1 MGSNFKYMSLDFKK
15 IGKYFFI
22 VFLFFYAFTMINHTL
37 HLGFNLQTVVL
48 FLLGLSLAL
57 FAHAK
62 QNYFTVILLLV
73 HMSIE
78 WFEWSQTEFTLWG
91 VLLSIGHIAMDFI
104 FLSHEL
110 SAHMKE
116 YKKKILSFVSIFLIA
131 IFGVGYFFLRDAT
144 GIEIV
149 VEIVEPFVVGGVLGC
164 IASHL
169 FYHLKKIPKKE
180 ECCD

>member
-1 MGSNFKYMSLDFKK
+1 MLEH
-15 IGKYFFI
+15 
-22 VFLFFYAFTMINHTL
+22 AL
-37 HLGFNLQTVVL
+37 HLGFDLQTVVL
-48 FLLGLSLAL
+48 FLLGLSLAV

-78 WFEWSQTEFTLWG
+78 WFEWSQTEFTLG
-91 VLLSIGHIAMDFI
+91 GILLSLGHIAMDFI

-116 YKKKILSFVSIFLIA
+116 HKNKILIFVSIFLVA
-131 IFGVGYFFLRDAT
+131 VFSVGYFFLREAS
-144 GIEIV
+144 GIEVV
-149 VEIVEPFVVGGVLGC
+149 VEVVEPFVVGGVLGC

-169 FYHLKKIPKKE
+169 FYHLRKSNKKE
-180 ECCD
+180 ECCH